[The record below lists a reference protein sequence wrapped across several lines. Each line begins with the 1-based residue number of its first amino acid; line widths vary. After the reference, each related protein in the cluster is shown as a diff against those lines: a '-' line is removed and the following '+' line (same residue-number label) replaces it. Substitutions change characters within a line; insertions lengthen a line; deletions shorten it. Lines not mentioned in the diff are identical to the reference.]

1 VVFASS
7 RASGSASSR
16 RSMCPEFVLTYAFA
30 GLFAFYIS
38 AASFLA

>member
-1 VVFASS
+1 MA
-7 RASGSASSR
+7 SASPQFGDTR
-16 RSMCPEFVLTYAFA
+16 IAHRPEFVLTYAFA